1 MYDINIYV
9 IDMNLWF
16 VISYLLFVR
25 FVITRPVSH
34 FWLISQECRLS
45 QFFSKIQNTSLAS
58 YNIFYKYSF
67 SLNFVT
73 KLFLC
78 QIADFLSFTCLSGF
92 FCLACIYIFFDWWSI
107 YSYVCFYCCSLLSFS
122 RFVIYIAPMD
132 SLPMI
137 YISLPPSW
145 ICWDS

>member
-78 QIADFLSFTCLSGF
+78 QIADFLSIFLSVRLSVFKFVCLIFNIYFSV
-92 FCLACIYIFFDWWSI
+92 CLIVFLYVSFLIYQLIR
-107 YSYVCFYCCSLLSFS
+107 FYGQFVLVVLIIHSLYFIL
-122 RFVIYIAPMD
+122 
-132 SLPMI
+132 L
-137 YISLPPSW
+137 
-145 ICWDS
+145 